1 MTDRAVFLLT
11 FASALGSGL
20 VAGIFYA
27 FSTAVMRAL
36 GALAPAHGA
45 AAMQS
50 INVAVFNP
58 LFMGALFGTAALCAI
73 AAAASYFVWQE
84 PGAKFLLAGSVVYLL
99 GCIFV
104 TGAFNVP
111 LNNALAVA
119 EPTTA
124 DGIALWTRYLVDW
137 TWWNHVRTAACLA
150 ASALF
155 IVALVSR
162 ASP

>member
-1 MTDRAVFLLT
+1 MDRTIFTLT
-11 FASALGSGL
+11 FAAALGSGL
-20 VAGIFYA
+20 VAGVFYA

-36 GALAPAHGA
+36 GALPPAQGA

-58 LFMGALFGTAALCAI
+58 WFMGALFGTAALCAALAI
-73 AAAASYFVWQE
+73 ASLFLWQQA
-84 PGAKFLLAGSVVYLL
+84 GAPWLLLGGVTYVA

-104 TGAFNVP
+104 TFAFNVP
-111 LNNALAVA
+111 LNNALASAQPAAA
-119 EPTTA
+119 EGA
-124 DGIALWTRYLVDW
+124 AVWTRYLFDW
-137 TWWNHVRTAACLA
+137 TWWNHVRTAASLA

-155 IVALVSR
+155 IVALLSR